1 MQKELQ
7 RAQRRK
13 QPITIIYE
21 DSTGHITQRTII
33 VKRITNTHVLAY
45 CNLKNQYRQFE
56 LSRILATDRQKSLV
70 K

>member
-1 MQKELQ
+1 MVNELE

-21 DSTGHITQRTII
+21 DSSGHISQRTIL

-45 CNLKNQYRQFE
+45 CTSRMQYRQFE
-56 LSRILATDRQKSLV
+56 VERILAADREKSLV
-70 K
+70 